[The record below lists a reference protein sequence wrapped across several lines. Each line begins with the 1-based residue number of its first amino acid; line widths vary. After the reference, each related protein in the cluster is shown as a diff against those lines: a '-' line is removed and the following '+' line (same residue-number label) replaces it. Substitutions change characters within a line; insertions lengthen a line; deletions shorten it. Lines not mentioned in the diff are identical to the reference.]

1 MNTELIDKIA
11 KAILYEGY
19 LLYPYRASAV
29 KNRHRWTFGALY
41 PPAYVAQNPH
51 DSSSMRTECLVIAES
66 EATLKIKLCFL
77 HLISRESSGQSWQE
91 AVEQTFEI
99 PETKLESVLSGEA
112 RFPFQF
118 KSTWKL
124 EGSTVFRKEGIH
136 GTLKLSAEQLHEGIY
151 KITLSIF
158 NETQTTES
166 QSRDE
171 ALMRSLVSTHSILTI
186 ENGSFISLLDPPA
199 ELQAL
204 AKNCNNIGNWPVL
217 IGNEGERNAM
227 LASPIILYDYP
238 QIAGESAGDL
248 FDSTEIDE
256 ILSLRILTL
265 TDEEKAEM
273 RQVDERARKLL
284 ERTEAIPAEQFMKMH
299 GALRGLKR
307 VTQESTKEAAVDDSN
322 WNPFEN
328 KPAPEKINVLGV
340 EVRKGSRVRLWP
352 VKTADIMDLALSGRT
367 AIVEA
372 IEEDYD
378 GIIHLA
384 VIVEDDPGKDMGEL
398 RQPGH
403 RFFFT
408 PEEVEPL
415 WQTF

>member
-11 KAILYEGY
+11 KVILYEGY

-41 PPAYVAQNPH
+41 PPVYVVQNPH
-51 DSSSMRTECLVIAES
+51 DSSSMRTECLVNAES
-66 EATLKIKLCFL
+66 AASLKIKLCFL
-77 HLISRESSGQSWQE
+77 HLLSRESAGQSWQE

-99 PETKLESVLSGEA
+99 PETKLASILSGEA

-124 EGSTVFRKEGIH
+124 DGSTVFRQEGIH
-136 GTLKLSAEQLHEGIY
+136 GTLKLSAEQVHEEVY

-158 NETQTTES
+158 NETETTES
-166 QSRDE
+166 QNRDE

-186 ENGSFISLLDPPA
+186 QNGSFVSLLDPPA
-199 ELQAL
+199 ELQAF

-217 IGNEGERNAM
+217 IGNEGERNTM

-238 QIAGESAGDL
+238 QIAGESPGDL

-299 GALRGLKR
+299 GAVRGLKR
-307 VTQESTKEAAVDDSN
+307 VTQEPAKEVAVDESN
-322 WNPFEN
+322 WNPYEN
-328 KPAPEKINVLGV
+328 KPAPEKMNVLGV

-384 VIVEDDPGKDMGEL
+384 VIIEDDPGKDMGEL

-415 WQTF
+415 

>member
-11 KAILYEGY
+11 RAILYEGY

-51 DSSSMRTECLVIAES
+51 DSSSMRTECLVNAVPNAS
-66 EATLKIKLCFL
+66 LKVKLAFL
-77 HLISRESSGQSWQE
+77 HLLSRESEGRSWQE
-91 AVEQTFEI
+91 AKEEIFEI
-99 PETKLESVLSGEA
+99 PETTLAQLLSGDI

-118 KSTWKL
+118 CSTKKFDSSTL
-124 EGSTVFRKEGIH
+124 FRQERIEGALQIR
-136 GTLKLSAEQLHEGIY
+136 AEQLQDQIY
-151 KITLSIF
+151 KITLHIL
-158 NETQTTES
+158 NETETQTVEV
-166 QSRDE
+166 QDRDE

-186 ENGSFISLLDPPA
+186 QNGSFISLLDPPS
-199 ELQAL
+199 ELQAF
-204 AKNCNNIGNWPVL
+204 AKSCNNIGNWPVL
-217 IGNEGERNAM
+217 IGDEGERNTM
-227 LASPIILYDYP
+227 FASPIILYDYP
-238 QIAGESAGDL
+238 QIAGESPGDL

-299 GALRGLKR
+299 GAVRGLKR
-307 VTQESTKEAAVDDSN
+307 VTQEAAVDESN
-322 WNPFEN
+322 WNPYES
-328 KPAPEKINVLGV
+328 KPPLEKMNVLGV

-367 AIVEA
+367 AIVES

-378 GIIHLA
+378 GIVHFA

-415 WQTF
+415 

>member
-1 MNTELIDKIA
+1 MT
-11 KAILYEGY
+11 
-19 LLYPYRASAV
+19 V
-29 KNRHRWTFGALY
+29 HRCE
-41 PPAYVAQNPH
+41 
-51 DSSSMRTECLVIAES
+51 TECLVNAAPNAS
-66 EATLKIKLCFL
+66 LKVKLGFL
-77 HLISRESSGQSWQE
+77 HLLSRESAGQSWQE
-91 AVEQTFEI
+91 AKEQTFEI
-99 PETKLESVLSGEA
+99 PETTLTSILSGEA

-118 KSTWKL
+118 RSNWKL
-124 EGSTVFRKEGIH
+124 EGANVFRQEGIEGALQIH
-136 GTLKLSAEQLHEGIY
+136 AEKLQDQIH
-151 KITLSIF
+151 KITLFIL
-158 NETQTTES
+158 NETQTQTVEVHD
-166 QSRDE
+166 RDE

-186 ENGSFISLLDPPA
+186 QNGSFLSLLDPPA
-199 ELQAL
+199 EFQAF

-217 IGNEGERNAM
+217 IGDEGERNTI

-238 QIAGESAGDL
+238 QIAGESPGDL

-299 GALRGLKR
+299 GAVRGLKR
-307 VTQESTKEAAVDDSN
+307 VTQQPEQELVVDESN
-322 WNPFEN
+322 WNPYEN
-328 KPAPEKINVLGV
+328 KPPLEKINVLGID
-340 EVRKGSRVRLWP
+340 VRKGSRVRLWP

-378 GIIHLA
+378 GIVHLA

-415 WQTF
+415 

>member
-1 MNTELIDKIA
+1 MSTELIDKIA

-41 PPAYVAQNPH
+41 PPAYVAKNPH
-51 DSSSMRTECLVIAES
+51 DSSVMRTECLVRAEPG
-66 EATLKIKLCFL
+66 ATLKVKLCFL
-77 HLISRESSGQSWQE
+77 HLISRESEGRSWQE
-91 AVEQTFEI
+91 AKEQIFEI
-99 PETKLESVLSGEA
+99 PETRLADLLSNEQ
-112 RFPFQF
+112 RFPFRF
-118 KSTWKL
+118 KANRTL
-124 EGSTVFRKEGIH
+124 EGSTIFRQEGIQ
-136 GTLKLSAEQLHEGIY
+136 GALQIGAEKPQDKIF
-151 KITLSIF
+151 KITVCVL
-158 NETQTTES
+158 NQTES
-166 QSRDE
+166 ETVEVHDRDE
-171 ALMRSLVSTHSILTI
+171 ALMRSLVSTHSILAI
-186 ENGSFISLLDPPA
+186 QNGSFVSLLDPPP
-199 ELQAL
+199 EFQAF
-204 AKNCNNIGNWPVL
+204 AKSCNNIGNWPVL
-217 IGNEGERNAM
+217 IGNAGERSTM

-238 QIAGESAGDL
+238 QIAGESPGDL

-284 ERTEAIPAEQFMKMH
+284 ERTESIPAEQFMKMH
-299 GALRGLKR
+299 GAVRGLKR
-307 VTQESTKEAAVDDSN
+307 VTQETKNEATMDESN
-322 WNPFEN
+322 WNPYET
-328 KPAPEKINVLGV
+328 KPPLEKINVLGV

-352 VKTADIMDLALSGRT
+352 VKSADIMDLALSGRA

-378 GIIHLA
+378 GIVHLA

-415 WQTF
+415 

>member
-1 MNTELIDKIA
+1 MNSELIDKIA
-11 KAILYEGY
+11 KTILYEGY

-41 PPAYVAQNPH
+41 PPVYVAQNPH
-51 DSSSMRTECLVIAES
+51 DSSSMRTECLVNAAPNAS
-66 EATLKIKLCFL
+66 LKVKLGFL
-77 HLISRESSGQSWQE
+77 HLVSRESAGQAWQE
-91 AVEQTFEI
+91 AKEQTFEI
-99 PETKLESVLSGEA
+99 PETKLQSILSGET

-118 KSTWKL
+118 RSNWKL
-124 EGSTVFRKEGIH
+124 EGANVFRQEGIEGALQIH
-136 GTLKLSAEQLHEGIY
+136 AEKLQDQIY
-151 KITLSIF
+151 KITLCIL
-158 NETQTTES
+158 NETQTQTVEVHD
-166 QSRDE
+166 RDE
-171 ALMRSLVSTHSILTI
+171 ALMRSLVSTHSIITI
-186 ENGSFISLLDPPA
+186 QNGAFLSLLDPPA
-199 ELQAL
+199 EFQPF
-204 AKNCNNIGNWPVL
+204 AKSCNNIGNWPVL
-217 IGNEGERNAM
+217 IGDEGEQNTI

-238 QIAGESAGDL
+238 QIAGESPGDL

-299 GALRGLKR
+299 GAVRGLKR
-307 VTQESTKEAAVDDSN
+307 VTQQSEQELIVDESN
-322 WNPFEN
+322 WNPYEN
-328 KPAPEKINVLGV
+328 KPPLETINVLGV
-340 EVRKGSRVRLWP
+340 DVHKGSRVRLWP
-352 VKTADIMDLALSGRT
+352 VKSADIIDLALSGRS

-378 GIIHLA
+378 GIVHLA

-415 WQTF
+415 